1 MTTASTNLHY
11 WVNWRFLLCAI
22 WIFSSMVFAAF
33 LIWKCEGS
41 RSDQDGSET
50 EECKGTLYEDDC
62 WRPCLK
68 EIHPAWLLVFR
79 VTAFCLLL
87 ALLIINL
94 GIDGGGILF
103 YYTQWTFVLV
113 TIYFGLG
120 SCLSIYGCYQLLDK
134 DGDYTVDHVRVD
146 AEQGTY
152 VAPTADGNMNSVRHF
167 ISPGFRE
174 ERYVHRLAG
183 LWVYV
188 FQVIYQTNAGAVV
201 LTDCVF
207 WLVIV
212 PFLAL
217 EDYKLSVINIG
228 MHSVN
233 IVFLLGDTVLNRLR
247 FPWFRISYFL
257 LWTAIYVIF
266 QWIIH
271 ACVSLWWPYPFL
283 DLSSSFA
290 PLWYVAVGLM
300 HLPCYAV
307 FFLIIKMKYYLLL
320 TWFPDSYQLSK

>member
-1 MTTASTNLHY
+1 MATASTNLHY

-33 LIWKCEGS
+33 LIWKYEGS
-41 RSDQDGSET
+41 RSDQDGSQT

-79 VTAFCLLL
+79 VTACCLLL
-87 ALLIINL
+87 ALLIVNV

-103 YYTQWTFVLV
+103 YYTQWTFLLV

-134 DGDYTVDHVRVD
+134 DGDYAVDHVRVD

-152 VAPTADGNMNSVRHF
+152 VAPTADGNVNSVRNF

-174 ERYVHRLAG
+174 ERYVHQLAG
-183 LWVYV
+183 FWVYV

-233 IVFLLGDTVLNRLR
+233 AVFLLGDTVLNRLR